1 MVSDVGHIDEKVFQ
15 EYYAQA
21 AKTKGITGA
30 LRQSLLKRSK
40 KPDSLTP

>member
-21 AKTKGITGA
+21 AK
-30 LRQSLLKRSK
+30 LKVLQVHS
-40 KPDSLTP
+40 DNHS